1 MKEVKIKIVSER
13 GHEELVLPSV
23 EAIEEIRKQSHEN
36 AKWVYIDGKYKSAD
50 VLTERDLEE
59 AQSIILTNSLEGG

>member
-23 EAIEEIRKQSHEN
+23 EAVEEIRKQSQEN
-36 AKWVYIDGKYKSAD
+36 GKWVYIDGEYKSAD

-59 AQSIILTNSLEGG
+59 ARSIILTNSLEGG